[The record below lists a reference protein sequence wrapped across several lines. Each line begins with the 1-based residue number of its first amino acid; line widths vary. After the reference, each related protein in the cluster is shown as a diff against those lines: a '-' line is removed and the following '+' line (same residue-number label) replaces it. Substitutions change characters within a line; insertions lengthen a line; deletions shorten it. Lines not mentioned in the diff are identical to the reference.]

1 MKKQL
6 AEEQVRVSDLD
17 EQKRNLETQVHQK
30 DSSLIEVQRQLSE
43 SETSCQEL
51 SKKVSELTSTI
62 DSVEKTLNEKVSE
75 LSSTE
80 ESVRQSKIELDRI
93 STEMNDVMSKNKD
106 FLTTIEENIKTIS
119 ILGDEKNDLATQLE
133 SKNSML
139 VMIVKNSLK

>member
-6 AEEQVRVSDLD
+6 AEEQVRVGDLD
-17 EQKRNLETQVHQK
+17 EQKRDLEAQVLQK
-30 DSSLIEVQRQLSE
+30 DSSLMEVQRQLSE

-62 DSVEKTLNEKVSE
+62 DGVEKTLNVKVAE
-75 LSSTE
+75 LSTTE
-80 ESVRQSKIELDRI
+80 ESVRQSKIE
-93 STEMNDVMSKNKD
+93 TEMNDVMSKNKD

-139 VMIVKNSLK
+139 VMTVKNSLK